1 MNYAAIPESLEKLT
15 TPIIIC
21 DERGQVIFK
30 NTAAV
35 KSVRLPRRHTSMLP
49 HLGQTERGELSRLF
63 ERRKPSILTVQT
75 GDRNARAL
83 VMHYLREGRPCSLWV
98 FVSLLQSGVVSGLF
112 AEQESALCAVGRD
125 ICEYVK
131 AIDEL
136 SMALPEEQT
145 SAQMERMEKHLRKI
159 VDALTADKRGWV
171 FDLVDVLDMLE
182 SAIERPIHKFGYHI
196 SYTCDFQLKPVWAGG
211 KGDLRVLIELHS
223 FYTLY
228 LHLLLFACDA
238 APLKHIDVAI
248 RREGVGTIDDEYFMD
263 VAFTL
268 PYPPFYTDG
277 DTNDLSALIALSP
290 KNRFE
295 IMMFEAYSSS
305 RGFEMSYRITQER
318 DNNMRIRMKLP
329 VIQKVRLRS
338 GNESDSELQFVRH
351 DLALYFWHIVTE
363 RLSGMNSEY

>member
-1 MNYAAIPESLEKLT
+1 MNHAVIPESLEKLT

-21 DERGQVIFK
+21 DERGLVIFK

-35 KSVRLPRRHTSMLP
+35 RSVRLPRRHTSMLP
-49 HLGQTERGELSRLF
+49 HLGQTERGELSRLS

-98 FVSLLQSGVVSGLF
+98 FVSLLQTGAVSGLI
-112 AEQESALCAVGRD
+112 AEQENAITSVGRE

-131 AIDEL
+131 SVDEL
-136 SMALPEEQT
+136 SMALPEEQS
-145 SAQMERMEKHLRKI
+145 SAQFERMEKHLRKI
-159 VDALTADKRGWV
+159 VDGLTADKRGWV

-182 SAIERPIHKFGYHI
+182 SAIERPIRKFGYHI
-196 SYTCDFQLKPVWAGG
+196 SYACDFKLAPVWAGG
-211 KGDLRVLIELHS
+211 RGDLRLLIELHS
-223 FYTLY
+223 FYSLY
-228 LHLLLFACDA
+228 LHLLLFACDV
-238 APLKHIDVAI
+238 APMKQIDVAI
-248 RREGVGTIDDEYFMD
+248 RREGVGDVNDEYFMD

-277 DTNDLSALIALSP
+277 ESTDLSALVALSP

-295 IMMFEAYSSS
+295 IMMFEAYASS
-305 RGFEMSYRITQER
+305 RGFEMCYRITQER
-318 DNNMRIRMKLP
+318 DNNMRIRLKLP

-338 GNESDSELQFVRH
+338 GVESDSELQFVRH

-363 RLSGMNSEY
+363 RLSEKNE